1 MLADEDHRVADLH
14 RVPISRKHPSASM
27 YRDGFIQPAMFA
39 YRGEQ
44 AIFQFVQQ
52 PKLLNGYGALS
63 RPEPQALLAVYD

>member
-1 MLADEDHRVADLH
+1 
-14 RVPISRKHPSASM
+14 M